1 MPCLLGFGAFFFPR
15 IILLLVWLFSTYL
28 NNAYSSFIWLILGFI
43 FLPTTTLAYAWAF
56 NTGGGNVS
64 GIGIVVIG
72 LAVLFDLGS
81 IGGGGKAVQHKS
93 R

>member
-1 MPCLLGFGAFFFPR
+1 MPCLLGCGAFFFPR
-15 IILLLVWLFSTYL
+15 VILLLVWLFSTYL

-64 GIGIVVIG
+64 GIGIVVIV

-81 IGGGGKAVQHKS
+81 IGGGGKVVHHQS
-93 R
+93 Q